1 MEKALNNPSIPN
13 DWLYKIALTQIP
25 LVGPVTAKNLISYC
39 GGVEAVFKETKRG
52 LLKIPSVGEAIA
64 DHLLMGQQQAFSVAE
79 KELAFIEKNNVTP
92 IFYLDKTYPQRLRH
106 YVDSPIVLYFQ
117 GSADLNHFR
126 TLGVIGT
133 RKPTE
138 HGKKICRE
146 FVEQL
151 KPYNPYIISGLAY
164 GIDITAHQASV
175 EYGLPTIGVLG
186 SGLGNI
192 YPSTHYAIAQ
202 KMLEQG
208 GLLSQFLHYTKPDR
222 ENFPMRNRI
231 LAALSDSVLVVET
244 AEEGGS
250 MITANIAEEYNK
262 DVFAVPGRVSDKYS
276 KGCNLLIKS
285 NKAALVETPNDLL
298 DRTLWERLDAP
309 KRTVQ
314 AQLFLDN
321 SDDELLILQILKQ
334 ADEMSIDRISNESKF
349 LPSELAAV
357 LLNLEFQGQIKA
369 LPGKRYMLY

>member
-1 MEKALNNPSIPN
+1 MPN

-52 LLKIPSVGEAIA
+52 LLKIPSIGETIA
-64 DHLLMGQQQAFSVAE
+64 DNILQTQQSAFSIAE
-79 KELAFIEKNNVTP
+79 REVTFIEKNNVTP

-106 YVDSPIVLYFQ
+106 YVDSPIVLYYQ
-117 GSADLNHFR
+117 GKADLNHFR

-138 HGKKICRE
+138 QGKKICRE
-146 FVEQL
+146 IIEQL

-164 GIDITAHQASV
+164 GIDITAHQSSL
-175 EYGLPTIGVLG
+175 EFGLPTIGILG

-192 YPSTHYAIAQ
+192 YPNTHYSIAQ

-208 GLLSQFLHYTKPDR
+208 GLISEFLHFTKPDR

-244 AEEGGS
+244 AEQGGS

-276 KGCNLLIKS
+276 KGCNLLIKN
-285 NKAALVETPNDLL
+285 NKAALVENATDLL
-298 DRTLWERLDAP
+298 DKTLWERLDAP
-309 KRTVQ
+309 KRAVQ
-314 AQLFLDN
+314 TQLFLDN
-321 SDDELLILQILKQ
+321 STEELLILKILGQ
-334 ADEMSIDRISNESKF
+334 ADEMSVDRISNESKF
-349 LPSELAAV
+349 PPSELAAV